1 MDLSFFNLFNYV
13 KLQTINDV
21 LMIFL
26 FCVFQDNDKL
36 IRLWIHEVY
45 RVFYDR
51 LIDPEDRQMF
61 FNMVKETTS
70 NCFKQSV
77 DKV

>member
-1 MDLSFFNLFNYV
+1 MD
-13 KLQTINDV
+13 
-21 LMIFL
+21 
-26 FCVFQDNDKL
+26 FQDVEKF

-51 LIDPEDRQMF
+51 LIDHEDRQVF

-70 NCFKQSV
+70 NCFKQTME
-77 DKV
+77 KVSQIL

>member
-1 MDLSFFNLFNYV
+1 MD
-13 KLQTINDV
+13 
-21 LMIFL
+21 
-26 FCVFQDNDKL
+26 FQDVEKF

-51 LIDPEDRQMF
+51 LIDHEDRQVF

-70 NCFKQSV
+70 NCFKQTME
-77 DKV
+77 KVS

>member
-1 MDLSFFNLFNYV
+1 VEKF
-13 KLQTINDV
+13 
-21 LMIFL
+21 
-26 FCVFQDNDKL
+26 

-51 LIDPEDRQMF
+51 LIDQEDRQVF

-70 NCFKQSV
+70 NCFKQTLEKVSQLLGSV
-77 DKV
+77 DPRNGPGI